1 MPDLSEIFLF
11 KQLSAQSCKKSSKSI
26 IDSYVFHP
34 ERGSREK
41 EILRKTFSDASV
53 GNTII
58 TDVRDSSKKCKGS
71 LGLVSLSAGKI
82 TLDKVDFPVIV
93 IDFLFV
99 DHRHRNIIH
108 DHLGVKVSEMLLYY
122 AIQTALKVSKEV
134 GVRYLILHPDGGK
147 KSKNLVKFYE
157 SIKFKYMTPNHEWMF
172 LKLH

>member
-1 MPDLSEIFLF
+1 MPDLSENFLF
-11 KQLSAQSCKKSSKSI
+11 KRLTAKSCKKSSKAI
-26 IDSYVFHP
+26 IDSYLFHT

-41 EILRKTFSDASV
+41 AILSKTFSDASV

-58 TDVRDSSKKCKGS
+58 TEIRDSSKKCKGS

-82 TLDKVDFPVIV
+82 KLDKVDFPVIV

-99 DHRHRNIIH
+99 DNRHRNIVH
-108 DHLGVKVSEMLLYY
+108 DHLGKKVSEMLLYY
-122 AIQTALKVSKEV
+122 AIQTALKISQEV
-134 GVRYLILHPDGGK
+134 GVRYLILHPDGGE

-157 SIKFKYMTPNHEWMF
+157 SIEFKYMTPNHEWMF